1 MKINIS
7 IFLATYLHINK
18 ADILVILTGKKK
30 KKMYLIN
37 PDAAYQFS
45 RKNTTRTQYNQWA
58 ATLKF
63 IFTVA

>member
-1 MKINIS
+1 MKINIT

-18 ADILVILTGKKK
+18 ADIPVILTGKKPN
-30 KKMYLIN
+30 YLIN
-37 PDAAYQFS
+37 PDVVYQFS
-45 RKNTTRTQYNQWA
+45 RKITTRTQYNQWA